1 MKAPRRSRRAPPFR
15 QVGAS
20 PRSTEFSGWMGRPS
34 CRFKAMPFV
43 RDERASKYSRKG
55 APHDPHV
62 HSLKE
67 KGGRLRLAGRDGR
80 SRGGDRVFHRH
91 WLGTGQ
97 AQVGTSTPWS
107 VTFGAST
114 GTMYPGSGT
123 STVNYTVTNNGSGN
137 QHLNTTTASVVA
149 DGSGNVKSSGT
160 PVSGCLAT
168 WFSVSN
174 SPPAGTTLSPSAST
188 TGSAAVTMA
197 ESGTNQDACKTVT
210 PDILISA
217 S

>member
-1 MKAPRRSRRAPPFR
+1 MIRTFTRSKKRAAAFGSL
-15 QVGAS
+15 VAMVAVAGAIAYFTGTGS
-20 PRSTEFSGWMGRPS
+20 
-34 CRFKAMPFV
+34 
-43 RDERASKYSRKG
+43 
-55 APHDPHV
+55 
-62 HSLKE
+62 
-67 KGGRLRLAGRDGR
+67 
-80 SRGGDRVFHRH
+80 
-91 WLGTGQ
+91 GTGQ